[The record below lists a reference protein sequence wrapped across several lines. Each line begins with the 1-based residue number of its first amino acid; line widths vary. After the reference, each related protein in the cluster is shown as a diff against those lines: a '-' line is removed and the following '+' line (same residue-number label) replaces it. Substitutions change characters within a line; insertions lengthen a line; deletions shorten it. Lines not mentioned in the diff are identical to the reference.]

1 MFGFDPITIG
11 VGALIWAVF
20 KKQSDSKSMHGINT
34 PERELIFKNAMEFAE
49 APRLIEAAKIFERD
63 GLKAQ
68 AYFLRKRAE
77 WRSRSA
83 ETKAKHDAIF
93 TQAMNSD
100 KIDGILGVAKL
111 FEEYTATIKA
121 TALRERAKSL
131 SELRAKKEAE
141 VVEKAKAE
149 AEALKAVA
157 DKVKGESNPQGASTN
172 GIMTSHNAEQVNGGL
187 RSSTETP

>member
-11 VGALIWAVF
+11 VGALIGAAF
-20 KKQSDSKSMHGINT
+20 RKQSDSSAQHGVNT
-34 PERELIFKNAMEFAE
+34 PERELVFKNAMEFAE
-49 APRLIEAAKIFERD
+49 VPRLLEVAKLFEKD

-83 ETKAKHDAIF
+83 ETKAKHDAVF

-121 TALRERAKSL
+121 AQLRERAKSL
-131 SELRAKKEAE
+131 NELRLKKEAE
-141 VVEKAKAE
+141 AKAATE
-149 AEALKAVA
+149 AKKTEPVKEPENPVA
-157 DKVKGESNPQGASTN
+157 PKVPGTN
-172 GIMTSHNAEQVNGGL
+172 GVMTSHNDKEGGA
-187 RSSTETP
+187 SGNPAAP